1 MALSDGDL
9 CTGMST
15 LEARRFE
22 RLQQQQQ
29 QQPVGTATVG
39 SSRGE
44 GSVRGDALATDD
56 ELEALLAQSALAMGA
71 QPPTNAGADESPDRL
86 AGIEGSALGA
96 GDDAEEGREAAGEG
110 EAEAALL
117 AAAAMRARLAA
128 MMGDLDAG

>member
-1 MALSDGDL
+1 
-9 CTGMST
+9 MST

-29 QQPVGTATVG
+29 QQQQPVGG

-71 QPPTNAGADESPDRL
+71 PGATGCTDADVDESPERA
-86 AGIEGSALGA
+86 AGIEGSAPGA
-96 GDDAEEGREAAGEG
+96 GDEAEEGRGGAGEG

-117 AAAAMRARLAA
+117 AAAAMRARLAE

>member
-29 QQPVGTATVG
+29 PPPQQQQPV
-39 SSRGE
+39 
-44 GSVRGDALATDD
+44 ATDD

-96 GDDAEEGREAAGEG
+96 GDDAEEGREAAAEG

>member
-1 MALSDGDL
+1 
-9 CTGMST
+9 MST

-29 QQPVGTATVG
+29 QQQQQPVGG

-71 QPPTNAGADESPDRL
+71 QTPTDAGVDESPERA
-86 AGIEGSALGA
+86 AGIEGSAPGA
-96 GDDAEEGREAAGEG
+96 GDEAEEGREGAGEG

-117 AAAAMRARLAA
+117 AAAAMRARLAE